1 MKIAIVHPR
10 LDKPG
15 GAERLILWL
24 ADGLKRRGLHATLF
38 TERFDRRLT
47 DDRIEVGVL
56 RRGLLNRLLV
66 SKIIDRILY
75 GRQLSRLVKGFSTVI
90 AFNFPSYWWLAEAKR
105 LSINVPRVV
114 WFCNEP
120 LRRLYRD
127 KADRFLMQYC
137 RSAQAHCV
145 GNGVPDRSRQ
155 LAEDA
160 WGQNLHLKE
169 EVRMRLIEDRR
180 NLARQRRDREIDK
193 RSVAA
198 MDKVLTISDYTAQS
212 IRSIFGL
219 EAGVCYPGIPLPTGG
234 PGAAPPR
241 SGAVAKDSVRR
252 EDMILTIGWRSP
264 KKNLNN
270 VLEAMK
276 ILSQRGRARGH
287 RLRIIGYDAGVNDIR
302 RAIEALGITDM
313 VELAGYVSDEELVES
328 YTTAKAVVYI
338 PIDEPFG
345 LVPVEAMACG
355 TPVVVS
361 NHGGPG
367 EIVEDGKTGIH
378 VDPFDP
384 YEVAGGIERLISD
397 EELVNEMGENGYNL
411 VRGKF
416 TIDHYV
422 ERLLGEMNVS

>member
-1 MKIAIVHPR
+1 
-10 LDKPG
+10 
-15 GAERLILWL
+15 
-24 ADGLKRRGLHATLF
+24 
-38 TERFDRRLT
+38 
-47 DDRIEVGVL
+47 
-56 RRGLLNRLLV
+56 
-66 SKIIDRILY
+66 
-75 GRQLSRLVKGFSTVI
+75 
-90 AFNFPSYWWLAEAKR
+90 
-105 LSINVPRVV
+105 
-114 WFCNEP
+114 
-120 LRRLYRD
+120 
-127 KADRFLMQYC
+127 
-137 RSAQAHCV
+137 
-145 GNGVPDRSRQ
+145 
-155 LAEDA
+155 
-160 WGQNLHLKE
+160 
-169 EVRMRLIEDRR
+169 
-180 NLARQRRDREIDK
+180 
-193 RSVAA
+193 
-198 MDKVLTISDYTAQS
+198 
-212 IRSIFGL
+212 
-219 EAGVCYPGIPLPTGG
+219 
-234 PGAAPPR
+234 
-241 SGAVAKDSVRR
+241 
-252 EDMILTIGWRSP
+252 MILTIGWKSP
-264 KKNLNN
+264 TKNLND

-276 ILSQRGRARGH
+276 ILSQRGHARGH

-361 NHGGPG
+361 NHGGPR

-384 YEVAGGIERLISD
+384 YEVAGGIERLVSD